1 MTVTYKIKK
10 NALYKGSPYKIKRAV
25 DDTVSEGNN
34 LDLLIVSIQAMI
46 SDKNLKAK
54 ELKQ

>member
-10 NALYKGSPYKIKRAV
+10 DALYQGSPYKIKRTV
-25 DDTVSEGNN
+25 DGTVSEDNN

-46 SDKNLKAK
+46 NDKNLKSK

>member
-10 NALYKGSPYKIKRAV
+10 DALYQGSPYKIKRSV
-25 DDTVSEGNN
+25 DGAESEGNN

-46 SDKNLKAK
+46 SDNNLKSK

>member
-1 MTVTYKIKK
+1 MKVTYKIKK
-10 NALYKGSPYKIKRAV
+10 DALYQGSPYKIIRTV
-25 DDTVSEGNN
+25 DGTVSEDNN

>member
-1 MTVTYKIKK
+1 MYQV
-10 NALYKGSPYKIKRAV
+10 NPYKIKRAV

-54 ELKQ
+54 ELKR